1 MKKIVLF
8 ILLFIPI
15 LVSAQEVP
23 FAVKAKTRYSAS
35 GMVGIE
41 KIDSLKFYQAR
52 LIQEFNI
59 WKIGMGIDLDF
70 LFDEDH
76 YQLRKVDW
84 NHLDD
89 VLDKIYYI
97 RYAKK
102 GDPLYVHLG
111 GFPGVTMGNG
121 LVMRDYSN
129 MQLYPELRNTGLMI
143 SGKPHW
149 PLKPSFEI
157 FSSNVKKNQIMSL
170 AARCQPIA
178 DSTLKILKDLEVG
191 ISMVVDRDQYGN
203 LKYMVSDADS
213 IDIGSYDSDP
223 ISVWG
228 FAYTLPVVKNEKFT
242 LGQYFEL
249 AHIAHNGTGVILPG
263 IFAEIKNLKVNLEYR
278 IYGKKFEP
286 AFFDKYYEEER
297 AFQPV
302 DSLAEFISKEDALQS
317 RKASHGW
324 NGSINA
330 YLFNRMKAYFAWQN
344 VFGKDLKNGKSIW
357 LKLWVDTQYKR
368 LESCSLAY
376 SKTNAERMSIARLN
390 EHNAEIKA
398 EATFRVSKK
407 RWYFIAKYQERYKD
421 KNNSGHIDWLKEAKR
436 SVGAGVKY
444 VM

>member
-15 LVSAQEVP
+15 FAHAQEVP

-35 GMVGIE
+35 GMVGVE

-52 LIQEFNI
+52 LIQEFGF
-59 WKIGMGIDLDF
+59 WKIAMGIDLDF
-70 LFDEDH
+70 LFDDDH
-76 YQLRKVDW
+76 YHLRKKDW
-84 NHLDD
+84 DHLDD
-89 VLDKIYYI
+89 ILDKIYYM

-102 GDPLYVHLG
+102 GEPLFVHLG

-129 MQLYPELRNTGLMI
+129 MRLYPELRNPGLMI
-143 SGKPHW
+143 GAQPNW
-149 PLKPSFEI
+149 PLKPSFEL
-157 FSSNVKKNQIMSL
+157 FSSNVRKNQVMSL
-170 AARCQPIA
+170 AARCQPLPE
-178 DSTLKILKDLEVG
+178 STRKILRDLEVG
-191 ISMVVDRDQYGN
+191 ISMVVDRNQYGN
-203 LKYMVSDADS
+203 LKYVASEADS
-213 IDIGSYDSDP
+213 IDIESYDSDP

-228 FAYTLPVVKNEKFT
+228 FAYSLTVLKTDKLT

-249 AHIAHNGTGVILPG
+249 AHIAQNGTGVILPG
-263 IFAEIKNLKVNLEYR
+263 VFAEIKNLKVNLEYR

-286 AFFDKYYEEER
+286 AFFDKQYEEER
-297 AFQPV
+297 AFQPIDTV
-302 DSLAEFISKEDALQS
+302 AVFISKEDALQA
-317 RKASHGW
+317 RKGTYGW

-368 LESCSLAY
+368 LESCMLAY

-390 EHNAEIKA
+390 EHNAELKA

-407 RWYFIAKYQERYKD
+407 RWYFIAKYQERYTD
-421 KNNSGHIDWLKEAKR
+421 KNNDGHVNWLKECKR